1 MRSGEARG
9 RLADRESRTILATG
23 VCFGLVVAG
32 LAAFW
37 AWSSFQD
44 SIVRTKAV
52 TQGFALT
59 YKSFTEQVIQ
69 RISASVTEVA
79 VSQKGG
85 QGSSFD
91 VQAAMRQVVD
101 GNDLILE
108 MLILD
113 ASDRVVNW
121 TRPLP
126 MSGTEVFSEAKALSA
141 LRDSPRAVISP
152 LFRSPDD
159 GGRWVFAVSHS
170 IMTAN
175 GSYGGAVVALIDQ
188 KSFADAYGAILE
200 NQSATVALFH
210 ASGILMVR
218 VPEMGVRIGQV
229 VPSIVNRRGVI
240 VDRRTA
246 ELRSPLD
253 GIIRIYSERRI
264 EGFPL
269 IIMVTIARDEALSSW
284 YRSMVMVG
292 LLALVVLAADGVV
305 TGKLLRMLERRR
317 EEESR
322 TRLQNVLL
330 AAQRETSPD
339 GILITDQNW
348 RVMSWNQRFLDIWRI
363 PLTLAGH
370 GDGRELHR
378 VLEPMVKEGDAFMQE
393 VERRMMSPELNDEGT
408 EVVLWDGR
416 VLERFS
422 RGLADDEA
430 VHWGRVWFYRDVTG
444 RKRAEEALRRS
455 ERRYRAIFESATDGL
470 LVLDEDSRVIDGNQ
484 AAFRMHG
491 MDAETMTG
499 EKLVAWL
506 EPETGSAFIA
516 FLKKVKD
523 SGAGQVETRHRVPQT
538 GQRFLAETKA
548 VPFEYGGRPRLL
560 VTLRDITDRREAE
573 DALRKSEQRFRDVTD
588 SVGELIYEVDENFA
602 LTFITGRAVDQLGI
616 GVVDLIGRGLFS
628 IMHPEDRERV
638 EPLIRSL
645 AARAVRFS
653 DIAFR
658 APLPEGSYSW
668 QLLSGIPVLGPHG
681 QMQGYRGACMDITQ
695 SRRREMA
702 LRVANDK
709 LEVQAR
715 EMSNL
720 ASNLE
725 RSRAEIL
732 RVQERFDLA
741 VRGADDGLWDWDVLR
756 DRLYLSP
763 RSKEILGYEDGE
775 IGEDPKEWL
784 ALVHPD
790 DLEETRA
797 EVVKHLEGRSEQY
810 RMVLRF
816 RHKMGHYVWVLDRG
830 RAQRDDGGQAVRMVG
845 THSDITEMRR
855 YEEALR
861 AAKVEAETASRAKSQ
876 FLAVMS
882 HEIRTPMTGIL
893 GMGDLLLSSNLDND
907 QERYAR
913 TLMRSART
921 LLGLLDDVLD
931 FSKIEAG
938 QLEMEIVSFH
948 PAELVDDVVELFQPK
963 ASEKSLVLEV
973 LGDRPTDLV
982 TRGDPTRL
990 RQVLFNL
997 VGNAVKFT
1005 ERGRIGVSLNW
1016 EDAGGDAVSLTFAVT
1031 DTGVGMGE
1039 EQMSRLFTPFTQADA
1054 STTRKFGGTGLG
1066 LTICKRLAEMMGGV
1080 ISVDSRVGEGATF
1093 WVRLTLPLGDPGE
1106 SVTLDSSPSPWPL
1119 GEVVAGEGEG
1129 CHVLLVEDNET
1140 NMLLIATVLRRAGH
1154 VVDTACNG
1162 VEGVARVKAS
1172 VEESVGEEGRYD
1184 LVLMDMQMPEM
1195 DGAEATRQIRAMG
1208 GEMETLPII
1217 ALTADVSLE
1226 DRDRYL
1232 SSGLTDL
1239 LTKPVDW
1246 GRLHDV
1252 IDRVSKGRESVPE
1265 KASDQPSPDPED
1277 QPPPD
1282 RDPLRLPDP
1291 NWREAPDFDGA
1302 ILDGLINQVGVD
1314 KVRPLLRSALDNME
1328 RYLAKVEALSL
1339 DGSPEDLRRA
1349 THALKGMAGQ
1359 FGATR
1364 AQLLA
1369 TVIEDQADDQAT
1381 LAPLVKALQD
1391 SIGLA
1396 KEGLER
1402 RLDE

>member
-1 MRSGEARG
+1 MEVALS
-9 RLADRESRTILATG
+9 REG
-23 VCFGLVVAG
+23 G
-32 LAAFW
+32 LA
-37 AWSSFQD
+37 
-44 SIVRTKAV
+44 
-52 TQGFALT
+52 
-59 YKSFTEQVIQ
+59 Q
-69 RISASVTEVA
+69 RSTV
-79 VSQKGG
+79 
-85 QGSSFD
+85 D
-91 VQAAMRQVVD
+91 VKAAMRRVVD
-101 GNDLILE
+101 GNALILE

-113 ASDRVVNW
+113 ASGRMVDW

-126 MSGTEVFSEAKALSA
+126 LSEAEVFSEAEFLSS
-141 LRDSPRAVISP
+141 LRDDPRAVITP
-152 LFRSPDD
+152 LFRSSHD
-159 GGRWVFAVSHS
+159 GGRWVFAVSYPVKA
-170 IMTAN
+170 AN
-175 GSYGGAVVALIDQ
+175 GKYGGAVVALVDQ
-188 KSFADAYGAILE
+188 KNFADAYGAILE

-210 ASGILMVR
+210 ADGILMVR

-240 VDRRTA
+240 VERQTG
-246 ELRSPLD
+246 EIRSPLD
-253 GIIRIYSERRI
+253 GIMRIYSERRI
-264 EGFPL
+264 DGFPL

-284 YRSMVMVG
+284 YRSMLMVG
-292 LLALVVLAADGVV
+292 LLALVVLVADWVV
-305 TGKLLRMLERRR
+305 TAQLLRMLERRR

-330 AAQRETSPD
+330 EAQRETSPD

-348 RVMSWNQRFLDIWRI
+348 QVMSWNQRFLDIWRI
-363 PLTLAGH
+363 PRALAGH

-378 VLEPMVKEGDAFMQE
+378 VLEPMVQEGASFMRE
-393 VERRMMSPELNDEGT
+393 VERRMMSPDLNDEGT

-422 RGLADDEA
+422 RALTDDGA

-455 ERRYRAIFESATDGL
+455 ERRHRAIFESVTDGL
-470 LVLDEDSRVIDGNQ
+470 FVMDEDSRITDGNQ

-491 MDAETMTG
+491 VDAETMIG
-499 EKLVAWL
+499 ESLSSWL
-506 EPETGSAFIA
+506 EPGTGSDFIA
-516 FLKKVKD
+516 FLKTVKD
-523 SGAGQVETRHRVPQT
+523 SGSGQVETRHRIPQT
-538 GQRFLAETKA
+538 GRRFLAETRA

-560 VTLRDITDRREAE
+560 VTLRDVTDRRAGE

-588 SVGELIYEVDENFA
+588 SVGELIYEVDGSFA
-602 LTFITGRAVDQLGI
+602 LTFITGRAADQLGI
-616 GVVDLIGRGLFS
+616 GAADLVGRGLFS

-645 AARAVRFS
+645 AARSVRFS

-702 LRVANDK
+702 LRLANDK
-709 LEVQAR
+709 LEAQAR
-715 EMSNL
+715 EMSDL
-720 ASNLE
+720 ARNLE
-725 RSRAEIL
+725 SSRAEIL
-732 RVQERFDLA
+732 KVQERFDLA
-741 VRGADDGLWDWDVLR
+741 VRGANDGLWDWDLAR

-775 IGEDPKEWL
+775 IGEDPKEWI

-790 DLEETRA
+790 DLDETRV
-797 EVVKHLEGRSEQY
+797 EVTKHVEGRSEQY

-816 RHKMGHYVWVLDRG
+816 RHKKGHYVWVLDRG
-830 RAQRDDGGQAVRMVG
+830 RAQRDGGGKAIRMVG

-861 AAKVEAETASRAKSQ
+861 GAKVEAETASRAKSQ

-893 GMGDLLLSSNLDND
+893 GMGDLLLSSGLDGD

-938 QLEMEIVSFH
+938 QLEMEAVSFH
-948 PAELVDDVVELFQPK
+948 PAELIEDVVELFQPK
-963 ASEKSLVLEV
+963 ASEKGLVLEP
-973 LGDRPTDLV
+973 LGEPYPDLV
-982 TRGDPTRL
+982 ACGDPTRL

-1005 ERGRIGVSLNW
+1005 ERGRVGVSLTW
-1016 EDAGGDAVSLTFAVT
+1016 EESGANAVSLTFAVT

-1039 EQMSRLFTPFTQADA
+1039 EQLSRLFTPFTQADA

-1080 ISVDSRVGEGATF
+1080 ISVDSRFGEGSTF
-1093 WVRLTLPLGDPGE
+1093 WVRLTLPLGDPKE
-1106 SVTLDSSPSPWPL
+1106 SVSLDRTASPWPL
-1119 GEVVAGEGEG
+1119 GEVSVREGVG
-1129 CHVLLVEDNET
+1129 YRVLLVEDNET

-1154 VVDTACNG
+1154 VVDTARNG

-1172 VEESVGEEGRYD
+1172 ADETLGEEGRYD

-1195 DGAEATRQIRAMG
+1195 DGAEATRRIRAMG
-1208 GEMETLPII
+1208 GEVGTLPII

-1246 GRLHDV
+1246 GRLHEV
-1252 IDRVSKGRESVPE
+1252 INRAVKGRNVAPE
-1265 KASDQPSPDPED
+1265 MSIEKSAPGPE
-1277 QPPPD
+1277 
-1282 RDPLRLPDP
+1282 PLRLPGP
-1291 NWREAPDFDGA
+1291 NWREAPDFDGEV
-1302 ILDGLINQVGVD
+1302 LDGLISQVGVE

-1339 DGSPEDLRRA
+1339 DGTPEDLRRA

-1364 AQLLA
+1364 ARLLA
-1369 TVIEDQADDQAT
+1369 MVIEEQADDRST
-1381 LAPLVKALQD
+1381 LTPLVKALQD
-1391 SIGLA
+1391 SIALA
-1396 KEGLER
+1396 KEGVER